1 MILVYLFVIAF
12 IWLLYYRW
20 NKIRYNQR
28 LQLREEELRHQK
40 KILEIELKAENEL
53 NIQEYEKHILE
64 LEIQS
69 KSSEVAGKSLSI
81 AKQSE
86 MIENIQQILRPN
98 QISTV

>member
-81 AKQSE
+81 ANRAK
-86 MIENIQQILRPN
+86 
-98 QISTV
+98 